1 MMSAKRTKRIQA
13 DEVPEDLDLPVAVQD
28 NFEIRRLGEKDE
40 HLFLLD
46 LRTPITLTAVSATH
60 WFKLPFSF
68 TLTKKVFYQTTAVG
82 VESGAALNI
91 RVQLMHPN
99 NTPEVLY
106 NETDVQWAAGGTRLT
121 GKTYMTPTTIE
132 VIVDGTATNLLYM
145 SLEVVVHGIA

>member
-68 TLTKKVFYQTTAVG
+68 TLTKKVFY
-82 VESGAALNI
+82 
-91 RVQLMHPN
+91 
-99 NTPEVLY
+99 
-106 NETDVQWAAGGTRLT
+106 
-121 GKTYMTPTTIE
+121 
-132 VIVDGTATNLLYM
+132 
-145 SLEVVVHGIA
+145 

>member
-1 MMSAKRTKRIQA
+1 LMSARRVKRMKPR
-13 DEVPEDLDLPVAVQD
+13 EVPEDWDLPVAVQD

-68 TLTKKVFYQTTAVG
+68 TLTKRVFYQTTAAG
-82 VESGAALNI
+82 AESQDALNI
-91 RVQLMHPN
+91 RVQLLHPN
-99 NTPEVLY
+99 NTPEVEY
-106 NETDVQWAAGGTRLT
+106 YKDGVVWETGGTRLT
-121 GKTYMTPTTIE
+121 GYTYMTPTVIE

-145 SLEVVVHGIA
+145 SLELVVHGIA